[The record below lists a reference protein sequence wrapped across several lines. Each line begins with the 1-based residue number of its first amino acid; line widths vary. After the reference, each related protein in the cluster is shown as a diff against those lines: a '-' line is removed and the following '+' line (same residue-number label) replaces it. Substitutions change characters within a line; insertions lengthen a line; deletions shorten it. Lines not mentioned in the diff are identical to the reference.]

1 MSQQIQQ
8 WQATFTQDQDQGNWS
23 ISIMKFTIWAQKN
36 SIKVSISVL
45 LSCRWFLIIL
55 FFIHFV
61 IWQLLVW
68 DQSILSC
75 MYKAQTN
82 APSAGMT
89 TPANMLTTAPVGGAT
104 PQPASGGNPQQLTNP
119 CTQQAIANNQL
130 YFPFPGDDSSYI
142 QVTFEISTLLIWLF
156 GK

>member
-1 MSQQIQQ
+1 
-8 WQATFTQDQDQGNWS
+8 
-23 ISIMKFTIWAQKN
+23 
-36 SIKVSISVL
+36 
-45 LSCRWFLIIL
+45 
-55 FFIHFV
+55 
-61 IWQLLVW
+61 
-68 DQSILSC
+68 

-142 QVTFEISTLLIWLF
+142 QVTSSTYIIYYIIGNYRVNDYAIQPSKIDQPLYPASHRQQTALLPLPW
-156 GK
+156 